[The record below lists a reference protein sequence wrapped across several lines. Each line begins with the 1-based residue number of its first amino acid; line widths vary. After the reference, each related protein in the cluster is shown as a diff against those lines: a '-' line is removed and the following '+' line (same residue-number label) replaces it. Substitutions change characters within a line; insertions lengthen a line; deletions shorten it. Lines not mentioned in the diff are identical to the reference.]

1 MFILAYK
8 DAVGQASY
16 LVDQDGPELGQFSP
30 SLFLDI
36 HIKNTMY
43 IYIYIYLSGFITY
56 LLIIFTQAHPS
67 PLAYDG
73 GDEVH
78 VHLHAVKE
86 PPALLIVA
94 GLARTLAR
102 PCICS
107 LHTALQA
114 THCTAAVSRS
124 ARTRAGAP
132 ALRTTI
138 NNGQDGGGL
147 LAVYLLNALGPQ
159 QGDSC
164 SGC

>member
-30 SLFLDI
+30 GLFLDI

-43 IYIYIYLSGFITY
+43 IYIYIYIYIYLPGFITY

-102 PCICS
+102 PCIYI

-114 THCTAAVSRS
+114 THCTTAVSRI
-124 ARTRAGAP
+124 ARTGAGAS

-138 NNGQDGGGL
+138 NN
-147 LAVYLLNALGPQ
+147 
-159 QGDSC
+159 
-164 SGC
+164 

>member
-30 SLFLDI
+30 SFFLDI
-36 HIKNTMY
+36 HIKNT
-43 IYIYIYLSGFITY
+43 IYTYIYLSGLITY

-94 GLARTLAR
+94 GLAGTLAR

-132 ALRTTI
+132 ALLTTFD
-138 NNGQDGGGL
+138 NGQDRGGF

-159 QGDSC
+159 QGDSSLWC
-164 SGC
+164 